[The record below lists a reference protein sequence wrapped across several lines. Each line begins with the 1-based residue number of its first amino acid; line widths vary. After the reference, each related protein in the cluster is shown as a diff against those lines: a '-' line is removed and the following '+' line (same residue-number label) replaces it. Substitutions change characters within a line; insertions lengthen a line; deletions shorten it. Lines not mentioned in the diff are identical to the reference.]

1 MFFRYWILMANMR
14 SWSRCVSQN
23 TTLHFQIIGEKRK
36 TYIYCISFFKYFKES
51 QQGEEVVGD
60 DCGPFFF
67 FQISR
72 TEILGPCTFFARKA
86 IRQIMYYCILDHHG
100 CSAVLF
106 FCPSKLPAR
115 PDASGHQGLRE
126 DWGYSSLVQMICRC
140 SRELPMGRELGHA
153 WPPSH

>member
-72 TEILGPCTFFARKA
+72 SMHIFCKKGNQAN
-86 IRQIMYYCILDHHG
+86 Y
-100 CSAVLF
+100 VLLHTG
-106 FCPSKLPAR
+106 SSWLLSSSVLLSIKTGAR

-153 WPPSH
+153 WPPSHQ